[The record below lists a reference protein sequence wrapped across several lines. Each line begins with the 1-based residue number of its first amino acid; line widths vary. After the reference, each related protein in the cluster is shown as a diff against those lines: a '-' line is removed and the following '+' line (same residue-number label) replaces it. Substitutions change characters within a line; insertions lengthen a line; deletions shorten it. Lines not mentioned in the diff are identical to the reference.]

1 MMDLASL
8 AARAAAVRH
17 NAYAPYSG
25 FAVGAALLCAD
36 GEIFTGVNVE
46 NSSYGLT
53 VCAERNALFAAV
65 GAGRREFAALA
76 VYAAPIGAD
85 EGPDYTRP
93 CGACLQALAEFC
105 APDMPVIRRRTE
117 SDFAVTPFGELFP
130 YGWTLQEKE

>member
-1 MMDLASL
+1 MDHSGL
-8 AARAAAVRH
+8 AACAAAARK

-25 FAVGAALLCAD
+25 FAVGAALLCRE
-36 GEIFTGVNVE
+36 GEVFTGVNVE

-65 GAGRREFAALA
+65 GAGKQNFSALA

-105 APDMPVIRRRTE
+105 APDMPVIRLRSETE
-117 SDFAVTPFGELFP
+117 FTVTPFAELFP
-130 YGWTLQEKE
+130 YGFTLSEKE

>member
-1 MMDLASL
+1 MDHSGL
-8 AARAAAVRH
+8 AACAAAARK

-25 FAVGAALLCAD
+25 FAVGAALLCRE
-36 GEIFTGVNVE
+36 GEVFTGVNVE

-53 VCAERNALFAAV
+53 VFTERNALFAAV
-65 GAGRREFAALA
+65 GAGKQNFSALA

-105 APDMPVIRRRTE
+105 APDMPVIRLRSETE
-117 SDFAVTPFGELFP
+117 FTVTPFAELFP
-130 YGWTLQEKE
+130 YGFTLSEKE

>member
-1 MMDLASL
+1 MEHSAL
-8 AARAAAVRH
+8 AARAAAARKH
-17 NAYAPYSG
+17 AYAPYSG
-25 FAVGAALLCAD
+25 FAVGAALLCRD

-65 GAGRREFAALA
+65 GAGKREFAALA

-105 APDMPVIRRRTE
+105 EGDMPVIRLRTE
-117 SDFAVTPFGELFP
+117 SDFTITPFGELFP
-130 YGWTLQEKE
+130 YGFTLSEKE

>member
-1 MMDLASL
+1 MMEPSAL
-8 AARAAAVRH
+8 AARAAAARH

-46 NSSYGLT
+46 NSSFGLT

-65 GAGRREFAALA
+65 GAGKREFAALA
-76 VYAAPIGAD
+76 VYAAPIGAKA
-85 EGPDYTRP
+85 GPDYTRP

-105 APDMPVIRRRTE
+105 PEDMPVIRLRSETE
-117 SDFAVTPFGELFP
+117 FTVTPFAELFP
-130 YGWTLQEKE
+130 YGFTLQEKE